1 MGQSPRRCR
10 HHLDSYILAGH
21 QDAPPPAT
29 AEPVMPKAAQSPHLQ
44 ASLLTLW
51 TILLRPVVGTA
62 CILAV
67 CILAGTPQARQLL
80 FAASGLHP
88 WPSRIS
94 VEAVGQVAA
103 ATGPPIKIGL
113 IAPLSGPLAST
124 GEAIQRGMLLAIDEV
139 NREGGVLGRALA
151 LAVQDV
157 PNDPAAGL
165 AALRKLVQEQGIV
178 AVFGGTYS
186 PVMLAQLDAIHEMQ
200 IPLINAFG
208 SVTAITRNGRTPN
221 YAFRV
226 AMSDEYIDE
235 FLVRYSL
242 EVVGARHLGIM
253 ADTTAWGDSNVSG
266 LLDWL
271 GRLGSAAAGVER
283 FDQGD
288 TNMSRQLER
297 LRAAGADGLLL
308 VANAPEGAAI
318 VRGMVTLGWQVPV
331 VSHSGTSVRRFVELA
346 GVQNAEGVLTVQ
358 TYSFFGPL
366 TPQGEAVLRAYHA
379 RFGTRRIEEVG
390 VPIAVAS
397 GYDGLQLLARA
408 IQQAGSPAGP
418 QVRAALEHL
427 KPYDGLVKRYAPA
440 FTHEGHDALL
450 AEDHLMAVWQGGRLL
465 PAPRPRL
472 GK

>member
-1 MGQSPRRCR
+1 MRRKP
-10 HHLDSYILAGH
+10 LIQAAPLALWARMLLAAV
-21 QDAPPPAT
+21 APACVL
-29 AEPVMPKAAQSPHLQ
+29 VMCALGG
-44 ASLLTLW
+44 
-51 TILLRPVVGTA
+51 I
-62 CILAV
+62 
-67 CILAGTPQARQLL
+67 PQAQLLFFTGSGSHLGSRQLL
-80 FAASGLHP
+80 TA
-88 WPSRIS
+88 
-94 VEAVGQVAA
+94 AVGQAAA
-103 ATGPPIKIGL
+103 ATGAPIKIGL

-124 GEAIQRGMLLAIDEV
+124 GEAIQRGMLLAMDEV
-139 NREGGVLGRALA
+139 NRGGGVLGRPLA

-157 PNDPAAGL
+157 QNEPAAGV
-165 AALRKLVQEQGIV
+165 AALRKLVQEHGIV

-186 PVMLAQLDAIHEMQ
+186 PVMLAQLDAIHEIQM
-200 IPLINAFG
+200 PLINAFG

-226 AMSDEYIDE
+226 AMSDAYVDE
-235 FLVRYSL
+235 FLVRYAL
-242 EVVGARHLGIM
+242 EVVGARRLGVM
-253 ADTTAWGDSNVSG
+253 ADTTAWGDSNVGG

-271 GRLGSAAAGVER
+271 GRLRAAAAGVER
-283 FDQGD
+283 FDQGE
-288 TNMSRQLER
+288 TNMSRQLAR
-297 LRAAGADGLLL
+297 LRAAGADGILL

-331 VSHSGTSVRRFVELA
+331 VSHSGTSVRRFVELV

-366 TPQGEAVLRAYHA
+366 TPKGEAVLRAYHA

-408 IQQAGSPAGP
+408 IQQAETTAGP
-418 QVRAALEHL
+418 QVQAALEHL

-440 FTHEGHDALL
+440 FTPERHDALL
-450 AEDHLMAVWQGGRLL
+450 AEDHLMAVWQGGRLV
-465 PAPRPRL
+465 PAPQPRL